1 MQIHAEYNRTDD
13 EYLPHRISQ
22 AFEMSQFIRL
32 TSTECDVVVA
42 AGDFNLESSDVGYKL
57 LLTNTPL
64 YDAWENKV
72 WLWSLG
78 DATQYDFVVPVGKFD
93 ISWHNRTETSHMLK
107 VI

>member
-1 MQIHAEYNRTDD
+1 MAQLFIFKHLLLLQIHAEYNRADD

-32 TSTECDVVVA
+32 TSTESDVVVA

-72 WLWSLG
+72 RL
-78 DATQYDFVVPVGKFD
+78 
-93 ISWHNRTETSHMLK
+93 
-107 VI
+107 